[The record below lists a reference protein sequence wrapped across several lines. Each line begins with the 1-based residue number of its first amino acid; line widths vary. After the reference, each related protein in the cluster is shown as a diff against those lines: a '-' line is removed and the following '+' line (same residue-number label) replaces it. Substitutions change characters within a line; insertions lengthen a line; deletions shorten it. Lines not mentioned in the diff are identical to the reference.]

1 VGPRVIVPLVLL
13 PYGAPVL
20 ETLEEKPVDPM
31 MEVTL
36 EVPVGTLVVLLTGPT
51 ALVEDEELLV
61 VRGAVGPRVIV
72 PLVLLPYGAP
82 LLEAVEE
89 NPVDATLEVTL
100 AILVERPLVLLL
112 GTMALVEDGEVP
124 VVKGTVGP
132 RVTEPLV
139 LLPYGAPLLETLE
152 ENPLEA
158 AVVVLF
164 VALEVGIVV
173 LLALEEIEDE
183 TPVER
188 DAVGPR
194 EIVLLVPLP
203 YGAPLVELLE
213 KKPVEAA
220 LEVALTT
227 LVTGRVLLEDTLMLE
242 EEVVVETGTVGPR
255 EIVLLVPLP

>member
-1 VGPRVIVPLVLL
+1 
-13 PYGAPVL
+13 
-20 ETLEEKPVDPM
+20 
-31 MEVTL
+31 
-36 EVPVGTLVVLLTGPT
+36 
-51 ALVEDEELLV
+51 
-61 VRGAVGPRVIV
+61 
-72 PLVLLPYGAP
+72 
-82 LLEAVEE
+82 
-89 NPVDATLEVTL
+89 
-100 AILVERPLVLLL
+100 
-112 GTMALVEDGEVP
+112 VEDGEVP

-132 RVTEPLV
+132 RVTELLV
-139 LLPYGAPLLETLE
+139 LLLYGAPLLETLE

-203 YGAPLVELLE
+203 YGAPLVELLDE
-213 KKPVEAA
+213 KPVEAA
-220 LEVALTT
+220 LEVELTT